1 MESIKL
7 DISYQTIFKIFFV
20 ILAIVFLFYIKQ
32 VVLALFAA
40 FVLSTVTNP
49 LADWAEKKNISR
61 TASAPLIF
69 IGVLVFFGFIFYWI
83 IPSLVGELGNLI
95 KHFPQYIAENTAKYP
110 FLEQFNIGKSI
121 DQAVLSVLNYI
132 NEQAL
137 NIFFS
142 TVSVLSN
149 LFYVFLA
156 FAIAFYLTIEKNL
169 VKLNLRQVT
178 DHGQHKNLALI
189 LDEIE
194 IKMGRWFVGQLLLSL
209 VSGTAIF
216 IGLTIL
222 GVSFALPLA
231 VLAAILRFI
240 PFLGGMI
247 SDTAGIIIA
256 FLSSPA
262 LGIITFF
269 MYYLIQ
275 QIESYIL
282 IPYVMKKS
290 VGLNPIVVIIA
301 VVSGGQLGG
310 IAGALLALPITIIIV
325 ILAKEFVLEKHTD
338 TTNIDT
344 N

>member
-1 MESIKL
+1 MDQKINLE
-7 DISYQTIFKIFFV
+7 ISYQTIFKIIFV
-20 ILAIVFLFYIKQ
+20 ILAIAFLFYIQ
-32 VVLALFAA
+32 QIILALFAA

-49 LADWAEKKNISR
+49 LADLLERKNIPR
-61 TASAPLIF
+61 VASTPLIF
-69 IGVLVFFGFIFYWI
+69 IGVLVFVGFIFYWI
-83 IPSLVGELGNLI
+83 IPSLVSELGNLI

-110 FLEQFNIGKSI
+110 FLAQYNIRHSI
-121 DQAVLSVLNYI
+121 DQAVLSILNYI
-132 NEQAL
+132 NDQAL

-156 FAIAFYLTIEKNL
+156 LAIAFYLTVEKNIL
-169 VKLNLRQVT
+169 KLYLRKII

-194 IKMGRWFVGQLLLSL
+194 IKMGRWFAGQVLLSL

-222 GVSFALPLA
+222 GVPFAPSLA
-231 VLAAILRFI
+231 ILAMVLRFI

-247 SDTAGIIIA
+247 SDTTGIAIA

-262 LGIITFF
+262 LGIAAFL

-275 QIESYIL
+275 QVESYIL
-282 IPYVMKKS
+282 IPYVMQRS
-290 VGLNPIVVIIA
+290 IGLNPIVVIVA

-310 IAGALLALPITIIIV
+310 ITGALLALPVTIILV
-325 ILAKEFVLEKHTD
+325 ILVKEFVLKESNKK
-338 TTNIDT
+338 IAA
-344 N
+344 